1 MNENID
7 NQIDELEAIELFT
20 EDEETTEAEE
30 TEETE
35 EAELTDEE
43 EVIEEST
50 SEEPESEEEVENPTD
65 ESDLESTDSIGELE
79 VKYLKE
85 TKKLKDIDKEEL
97 TSLIQKGF
105 NHDRI
110 KEKYDKI
117 KEVSELFKMSDS
129 ELIDS
134 LYTQYFD
141 AEADRR
147 GVSTDKVKADYES
160 SKKTS
165 EQIMYANFLENFPD
179 VKADAIP
186 VDVWAKVKSG
196 EDLTVAYRQHQL
208 AENVKGKE
216 TELSQLQKR
225 ISELES
231 KLKTKA
237 QNEATKKKA
246 VVKPTT
252 NNGSEENVADDFLQG
267 LLG

>member
-1 MNENID
+1 MNEEVN
-7 NQIDELEAIELFT
+7 NQIDDLESFELFADD
-20 EDEETTEAEE
+20 EDTTESEE
-30 TEETE
+30 TEVTEEIEE
-35 EAELTDEE
+35 EAED
-43 EVIEEST
+43 VIEEST
-50 SEEPESEEEVENPTD
+50 SEEPESEEQAENPTD
-65 ESDLESTDSIGELE
+65 ESDLESTDSLGDLE

-110 KEKYDKI
+110 KEKYDKV
-117 KEVSELFKMSDS
+117 KEVADLFKMSES

-134 LYTQYFD
+134 IYNQYFE

-147 GVSTDKVKADYES
+147 GTTIDKVKADFEAT
-160 SKKTS
+160 KKTS
-165 EQIMYANFLENFPD
+165 EQRMYATFLDNFPD
-179 VKADAIP
+179 VKAEEIP
-186 VDVWAKVKSG
+186 KEVWAKVKGG
-196 EDLTVAYRQHQL
+196 EDLTIAYKEHKL
-208 AENVKGKE
+208 ASTVKGKE
-216 TELSQLQKR
+216 TELSQLQQR
-225 ISELES
+225 ISELEN

-252 NNGSEENVADDFLQG
+252 NNGSDEAEVDDFLSG